1 LQGCTVFDE
10 AKLTERVFHL
20 DESRVCQGL
29 QDRADSVVLTS
40 LFDTA
45 WYKMRFKSLSLI
57 FIVGLVSHELS
68 RLDLQLIDLSV
79 EN

>member
-1 LQGCTVFDE
+1 MQGSAVVDE
-10 AKLTERVFHL
+10 TKLAERVFHL
-20 DESRVCQGL
+20 DEGHVCQGL

-45 WYKMRFKSLSLI
+45 WYKMRFKRLSLI
-57 FIVGLVSHELS
+57 FIIGLISHELS
-68 RLDLQLIDLSV
+68 RLDLQLIDLPV